1 MWGGSGEHV
10 CTRVY
15 VPTCGSA
22 LYMNYMDIIM
32 SPEVQ
37 AGVSLCIPVKEDLNH
52 AETLP
57 QGFWARGGGQVRRG
71 YPCAQEVTVWNAQ
84 VP

>member
-1 MWGGSGEHV
+1 MCVGGMSGEHV
-10 CTRVY
+10 RTWVC
-15 VPTCGSA
+15 VPTCGSV
-22 LYMNYMDIIM
+22 LYMNYMNIIM

-57 QGFWARGGGQVRRG
+57 QGF
-71 YPCAQEVTVWNAQ
+71 
-84 VP
+84 